1 MQRVKPHVPN
11 VEYPTSWTTPPT
23 GVIKCNVDAAI
34 FHNNTVGYRMCF
46 RNSVGHF
53 LMGKSAHLHS
63 SVSVLEAEAIAL
75 LAVINTTIS
84 LGYHN
89 VMFETDSNSLADA
102 INSSSSFNNELG
114 DLLVQCGGLL
124 ATNFDFVVSFIR
136 RQANRVAH
144 SITRASLCHPSHH
157 VFYIVSHDVY
167 SIIINEI
174 H

>member
-1 MQRVKPHVPN
+1 MRRVKPHVPN
-11 VEYPTSWTTPPT
+11 VEYPTSWTTPPA

-34 FHNNTVGYRMCF
+34 FHNNTVGYGMCF

-63 SVSVLEAEAIAL
+63 SISVLEAEAIAL
-75 LAVINTTIS
+75 LAAINTAIS

-89 VMFETDSNSLADA
+89 VMFETDSKLLADA

-114 DLLVQCGGLL
+114 DLLVQCRGLL

-144 SITRASLCHPSHH
+144 SIARASLCHPSPMSFTLYHMMCTL
-157 VFYIVSHDVY
+157 
-167 SIIINEI
+167 
-174 H
+174 